1 MQAKQEPSDPASSP
15 EVMKTLVVEALI
27 WNKGRWEG
35 IQVPG
40 VGGAGGVGRG
50 LEERRLFCL
59 TIMILNVKM
68 ATLLQRQCR

>member
-35 IQVPG
+35 IQVPQG
-40 VGGAGGVGRG
+40 VEVAVW
-50 LEERRLFCL
+50 EE
-59 TIMILNVKM
+59 VWKKEDYVV
-68 ATLLQRQCR
+68 

>member
-35 IQVPG
+35 IQVPRG
-40 VGGAGGVGRG
+40 VEAAVC
-50 LEERRLFCL
+50 EE
-59 TIMILNVKM
+59 VWKKEDYVV
-68 ATLLQRQCR
+68 

>member
-35 IQVPG
+35 IQVPQG
-40 VGGAGGVGRG
+40 VEVAAGREVC
-50 LEERRLFCL
+50 EQIEHYF
-59 TIMILNVKM
+59 V
-68 ATLLQRQCR
+68 